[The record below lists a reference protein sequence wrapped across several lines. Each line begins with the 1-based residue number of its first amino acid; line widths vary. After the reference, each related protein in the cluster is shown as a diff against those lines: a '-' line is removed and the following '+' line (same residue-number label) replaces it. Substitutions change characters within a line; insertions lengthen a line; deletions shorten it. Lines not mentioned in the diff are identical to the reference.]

1 MFLSPSIISLDR
13 SYYHQ
18 NRKTNT
24 KLANLS
30 HTQSLLVL
38 VASAGGLSLLR
49 GAEYHRC
56 LVILTAQH
64 YATIT
69 FNKGGELR
77 TPILHELQ
85 VIDGEDGEL
94 WEGNLNDIIQ
104 DLFIKMLFCWVAVLM
119 GALAYLLDAP
129 NFEEETELFDFPETQ
144 NQKSGTRDSADRS
157 SAQPGPSRS
166 VQSRHPIITRS
177 QTAADRDTNPQ

>member
-104 DLFIKMLFCWVAVLM
+104 DLFIKM
-119 GALAYLLDAP
+119 DAP